1 MGDDLVRG
9 GEDLGC
15 GAVVLLELEG
25 RDALEFAGELLD
37 VLDARATPAIDGLV
51 VVAHHEEPP
60 PVSRKE
66 RDPCVLKGVGVLE
79 LVHEQVREPLLVLGE
94 QVGLLAQHLPRPE
107 QELGE
112 VDEPAR
118 RARRLVGPVHL
129 GHPPFPEVA
138 RLGEMAGAHPVLLLA
153 VDEPLGLLGRPAPLV
168 EVHLPH
174 EPPHEAE
181 LVVAVGD
188 LERLP
193 EPRLLPVGA
202 EEPVGDAVE
211 GADPH
216 PPDGALEDRLDARP
230 HLARRLVGE
239 GDGED
244 PGGTRLPGGDE
255 PGDAVGEHPGLP
267 ASRAGEHQ
275 RVAGLGGHRGA
286 LLVVERLDDVRD
298 VVHAS
303 PVRASRPFYRPAGR
317 EADRTES

>member
-1 MGDDLVRG
+1 M
-9 GEDLGC
+9 
-15 GAVVLLELEG
+15 
-25 RDALEFAGELLD
+25 
-37 VLDARATPAIDGLV
+37 RAPRQPVDGLV

-60 PVSRKE
+60 PVSREE
-66 RDPCVLKGVGVLE
+66 RDPRVLKGVRVLE

-94 QVGLLAQHLPRPE
+94 QGGLLAQHLPRPE
-107 QELGE
+107 EQLREI
-112 VDEPAR
+112 DEAAR

-129 GHPPFPEVA
+129 GHPPFPEIT
-138 RLGEMAGAHPVLLLA
+138 RLGEMAGAHSILLPA
-153 VDEPLGLLGRPAPLV
+153 VDESLRLPGRPAPLV
-168 EVHLPH
+168 EAHLPH
-174 EPPHEAE
+174 EPPHETE

-202 EEPVGDAVE
+202 QEAVGDAVE

-244 PGGTRLPGGDE
+244 PGGTRLPGRDE
-255 PGDAVGEHPGLP
+255 PRDAVGEHPGLA
-267 ASRAGEHQ
+267 ASRAGEHE

-303 PVRASRPFYRPAGR
+303 PVRTSGTFYRPPPG
-317 EADRTES
+317 EAEAAES